1 MSRTDKTRPY
11 AIQRND
17 HLLPG
22 YEDHDHDSGEC
33 DFEALEQWQRRYNDS
48 EHAIRG
54 TNIRRYPCKR
64 VLRRDVRNS
73 RFGDDP
79 TRKGAREVF
88 KRHDRQ
94 RVRMGCQ
101 QARWLDDEFGEMLT
115 DELTKPQPHKRYY
128 PEDQAYS
135 GGTSKVVRAGVRKYY
150 LRKKREQAETKVPD
164 PPRSCLAVPRRAD
177 LGTQPSIGRRLLG
190 YSLVV
195 QRRHLQV
202 VPRSQDQGPLGSRPR
217 RSTDCLGF
225 LIFTV

>member
-135 GGTSKVVRAGVRKYY
+135 GGTGKVVRAGVRKYY
-150 LRKKREQAETKVPD
+150 LRKKREQAETKVLTRREAALQYRD
-164 PPRSCLAVPRRAD
+164 EQIWALSLRSAGAYWGIHWLYNGGIYKSYHGLKTKA
-177 LGTQPSIGRRLLG
+177 L
-190 YSLVV
+190 
-195 QRRHLQV
+195 
-202 VPRSQDQGPLGSRPR
+202 
-217 RSTDCLGF
+217 
-225 LIFTV
+225 